1 MLNKI
6 TVCIKEFLKMDL
18 LIITGLSGSGKT
30 RTLNALEDIGY
41 YCMDNMPPA
50 LISKFCE
57 LLTSSEAVFK
67 KVAIMCDIRGGVLF
81 DDFLVQLDHLKANE
95 VSYKLLY
102 IDCDFRTLVTRF
114 KETRRKHPLIDQA
127 NHSIEEAVSLEFKFL
142 ADIKG
147 RADYV
152 INTSLL
158 SPIQLKQHINSL
170 FLDNLS
176 SSITVTCVS
185 FGSKHGALTDAD
197 LMFDV
202 RCLENPFYIEELKP
216 KTGLDREVNE
226 FVMSFDTS
234 QTLFNKITDLIDFLL
249 PLYIKEG
256 KSQLVVAFGCTGGK
270 HRSVTFAQNLYLYLK
285 EKDIRAV
292 VNHRDLT
299 K

>member
-1 MLNKI
+1 MN
-6 TVCIKEFLKMDL
+6 L

-57 LLTSSEAVFK
+57 LINNSQEEFN
-67 KVAIMCDIRGGVLF
+67 KVAIMCDMRGGVLF
-81 DDFLVQLDHLKANE
+81 NDFLVQLEELKSQSI
-95 VSYKLLY
+95 SYKLLY

-114 KETRRKHPLIDQA
+114 KETRRKHPMIDQA
-127 NHSIEEAVSLEFKFL
+127 GNSVEQAVEMEMNMLSK
-142 ADIKG
+142 IKTK
-147 RADYV
+147 ADYV

-158 SPIQLKQHINSL
+158 SPIQLKQQINSL
-170 FLDNLS
+170 FLDNLT

-185 FGSKHGALTDAD
+185 FGGKHGGITEAD

-202 RCLENPFYIEELKP
+202 RCLENPFYIEELKY
-216 KTGLDREVNE
+216 KTGLDREVND
-226 FVMSFDTS
+226 FVMSFKTS
-234 QTLFNKITDLIDFLL
+234 QKLFDKIVDMVDFLL

-256 KSQLVVAFGCTGGK
+256 KSQLVIAFGCTGGK
-270 HRSVTFAQNLYLYLK
+270 HRSVTFAHNLYEYLK
-285 EKDIRAV
+285 QKGVRV
-292 VNHRDLT
+292 VENHRDLN